1 MPPPTPHAD
10 AGMAHR
16 RRTSTP
22 GTIPLSS
29 AAAGKPS
36 RLGPS
41 RTSEM
46 GSTGELER
54 TSVGLCPGCTHPMGT
69 LLGKCGAPASNHPP
83 SARLRPLARKHPPSE
98 HAPLAAART
107 LYPAA
112 DAMRRQTV
120 ASGMTSTS
128 PAATAAAAKPAVVLL
143 PARSAS
149 DHPASWSIHAFDAS
163 SASSTPISCPGT
175 PAAKTP
181 SAAPNSLGSACSSG
195 SSSSSTGECR
205 GVQGKAW

>member
-1 MPPPTPHAD
+1 MPPVTPHAD

-22 GTIPLSS
+22 GTIPLCS

-46 GSTGELER
+46 GDTGELEGL
-54 TSVGLCPGCTHPMGT
+54 SVGLCPGCTHPVGS

-83 SARLRPLARKHPPSE
+83 SACLQPLAREHPPSE
-98 HAPLAAART
+98 HAPLAASRT

-128 PAATAAAAKPAVVLL
+128 PATAAAAAKPAVVLL

-149 DHPASWSIHAFDAS
+149 DHPTSWSIHAFDAG
-163 SASSTPISCPGT
+163 SAGSTPVSCPGT
-175 PAAKTP
+175 PAAQTP
-181 SAAPNSLGSACSSG
+181 SAAPISFGSACPSG
-195 SSSSSTGECR
+195 SGSSSTGECR
-205 GVQGKAW
+205 GVQGKAC

>member
-1 MPPPTPHAD
+1 MQTPAWRTAAAPAPQAPSPYPLLPPASPPAWAPPARLRWAAQVSWKESRLGCVLD
-10 AGMAHR
+10 ALTLWERSWASVAHR
-16 RRTSTP
+16 RAIT
-22 GTIPLSS
+22 
-29 AAAGKPS
+29 
-36 RLGPS
+36 
-41 RTSEM
+41 
-46 GSTGELER
+46 
-54 TSVGLCPGCTHPMGT
+54 
-69 LLGKCGAPASNHPP
+69 
-83 SARLRPLARKHPPSE
+83 LRPLVSDPEHPPSE

-120 ASGMTSTS
+120 ATGMTSTS

-181 SAAPNSLGSACSSG
+181 SAAPNSLGSACPSG